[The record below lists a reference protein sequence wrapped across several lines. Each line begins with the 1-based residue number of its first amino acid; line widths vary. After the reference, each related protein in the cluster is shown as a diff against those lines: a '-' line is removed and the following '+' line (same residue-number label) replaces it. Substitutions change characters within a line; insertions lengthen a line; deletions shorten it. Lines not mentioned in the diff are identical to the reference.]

1 MEKDSDIDSIPA
13 DIKKFWEN
21 IGIYD
26 NPRKTLFLLGYLVGN
41 IGNSQYRSGH
51 KTKPILNKINFQ
63 GMTIQSIL
71 RLTNEVFEKMIQYKI
86 LKYNESVFHQY
97 KIMIDTYSQNWSL
110 TNQENVFYIL
120 SGYSFATYKAISK
133 GEIDGQNQ
141 IKTVNNGG
149 VVP

>member
-1 MEKDSDIDSIPA
+1 M
-13 DIKKFWEN
+13 
-21 IGIYD
+21 
-26 NPRKTLFLLGYLVGN
+26 VGN

-63 GMTIQSIL
+63 GMTVQSIL

-97 KIMIDTYSQNWSL
+97 KKMIDTYSQNWNL

-120 SGYSFATYKAISK
+120 SGYSFVTYQAISK
-133 GEIDGQNQ
+133 GEIEVPSQ
-141 IKTVNNGG
+141 IKTDDDGG
-149 VVP
+149 EVK